1 MIDKLWANDPAR
13 AFVRDWY
20 AGMEQVQIARARDLF
35 QSLNATQQKIAL
47 REIKAREL
55 DIDQTIELL
64 RGMSG

>member
-35 QSLNATQQKIAL
+35 QSLNATQQQIAL
-47 REIKAREL
+47 GEIQAKQL